1 MEGIYTF
8 TLTAEDRTSNQSA
21 VLTKT
26 YVIMNK
32 GFLACIENSDPQ
44 EGTGYYAYAGEEK
57 ISKDRI
63 SNIMLV
69 VYAQNDAGFQVKL
82 ENTTSNNDMVLYN
95 SGKETRTTAYTEE
108 QECTAVSPSITRYQL
123 NVLDNIKEVLV
134 PDGNHSDN
142 LEGLLNVSLT
152 GDNPPSQT
160 LIAFKIDNKLPEG
173 NPDEQQ
179 DYYGTSE
186 ANISIKNISND
197 VDIDNTIITDTFNG
211 ETITLKQ
218 DNGFRYNSST
228 GVITVTLKGQGSHNL
243 SVKLKDKAGNVST
256 IEKTDIYIGSFMGKW
271 WWLFL
276 IGGLIIAGF
285 IIALIVILTKRNKS

>member
-1 MEGIYTF
+1 
-8 TLTAEDRTSNQSA
+8 
-21 VLTKT
+21 
-26 YVIMNK
+26 MNK

-82 ENTTSNNDMVLYN
+82 ENTTYHNDTVLYD
-95 SGKETRTTAYTEE
+95 SSEETRTTAYTEE

-123 NVLDNIKEVLV
+123 NVLGNIKEFLV
-134 PDGNHSDN
+134 PDGNNLDT
-142 LEGLLNVSLT
+142 LEGYLNVSLM

-173 NPDEQQ
+173 TPDERK

-186 ANISIKNISND
+186 TQYHINNVSDD
-197 VDIDNTIITDTFNG
+197 VDINNTIITDTFNG
-211 ETITLKQ
+211 KTITLK
-218 DNGFRYNSST
+218 DGNGFRYNSST
-228 GVITVTLKGQGSHNL
+228 GVITITLKGQGEHIL
-243 SVKLKDKAGNVST
+243 SVTLKDKAGNVSP
-256 IEKTDIYIGSFMGKW
+256 IIIGDGKDDKSKIYIGSFIGRW
-271 WWLFL
+271 WPFFL

>member
-1 MEGIYTF
+1 M
-8 TLTAEDRTSNQSA
+8 
-21 VLTKT
+21 
-26 YVIMNK
+26 
-32 GFLACIENSDPQ
+32 
-44 EGTGYYAYAGEEK
+44 
-57 ISKDRI
+57 
-63 SNIMLV
+63 
-69 VYAQNDAGFQVKL
+69 
-82 ENTTSNNDMVLYN
+82 
-95 SGKETRTTAYTEE
+95 
-108 QECTAVSPSITRYQL
+108 
-123 NVLDNIKEVLV
+123 
-134 PDGNHSDN
+134 
-142 LEGLLNVSLT
+142 LNVSLT